1 VISSDSNKNKRTLEE
16 AVIVTAQAL
25 RFSLLLRPPP
35 SELPELPCSVVLSSL
50 RENEL
55 EVWLVCGDAAALART
70 LLALSDAGCAVT
82 AAGLLDG
89 RFVSPLALLGRPEL
103 ATTDPEL
110 SGWIAIE
117 CLGGCVGRLRDVVQ
131 LCGEARWS
139 AREPSQLRLR
149 VRRLRASQLFD
160 LRLRLVEP
168 FRAPP

>member
-1 VISSDSNKNKRTLEE
+1 
-16 AVIVTAQAL
+16 L

-50 RENEL
+50 RGGEL
-55 EVWLVCGDAAALART
+55 EVWLVCEDAAALALT

-103 ATTDPEL
+103 ATADPEL
-110 SGWIAIE
+110 SGWIAVE
-117 CLGGCVGRLRDVVQ
+117 CLGGCAGRLRDVIQ
-131 LCGEARWS
+131 LCGEVKWS
-139 AREPSQLRLR
+139 AKEQSLLSLR
-149 VRRLRASQLFD
+149 VRGLRASRLFD